1 LNLENDHK
9 NDPEVGATGTQSQY
23 NDPEVTKVT
32 TETDPKLTIQANVE
46 ANLEITTIKMIQKL
60 VLLALRANIMT
71 RK

>member
-1 LNLENDHK
+1 LRTNLENDHK

-46 ANLEITTIKMIQKL
+46 TNLENDHKNDPEVGATE
-60 VLLALRANIMT
+60 ALRD
-71 RK
+71 